1 MLLVLIPGALTMI
14 TELVIFDLPAGMTR
28 EQVVAGMR
36 ASAPAWRANAE
47 LVRKNY
53 LYDAANGQAGGAYL
67 WPSVEAAQRGHD
79 ATWRARIRQIYGSEP
94 VIRYFETPLIVDN
107 AQDQLIDPSD

>member
-1 MLLVLIPGALTMI
+1 MI
-14 TELVIFDLPAGMTR
+14 TELVLFDLPAGISR

-36 ASAPAWRANAE
+36 ATSEHWRANRE

-53 LYDAANGQAGGAYL
+53 LYDAAAGKAGGAYL

-79 ATWRARIRQIYGSEP
+79 AAWRARIKAMYGSEP
-94 VIRYFETPLIVDN
+94 EIRYFDTPLIVDN
-107 AQDQLIDPSD
+107 AQGAVLE